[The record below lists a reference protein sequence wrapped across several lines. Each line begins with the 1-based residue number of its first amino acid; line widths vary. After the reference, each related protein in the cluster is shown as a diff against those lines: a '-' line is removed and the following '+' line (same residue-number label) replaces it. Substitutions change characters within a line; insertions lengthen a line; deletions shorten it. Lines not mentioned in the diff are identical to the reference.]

1 MINLSIDEFFWPF
14 VRLSTDVTNI
24 EKNPEKLYMLL
35 MDMIRN
41 SCPMER
47 SKLAILADEI
57 RRLHKESKARKDVKK
72 VAFYEK
78 ILGFL
83 DGLRN
88 TGLVYDSLHLTSL
101 DMNELSNARANSLKD
116 YHVQW
121 DIKNHSDAVGNNR
134 LWTQIER
141 AVANTDK
148 IAVVDRYMT
157 LAIID
162 QAWKIDSDSEKRN
175 MPFLDTLEWLSK
187 NLKVDKASD
196 PNDPMI
202 FIIAT
207 FPHDAK
213 EKKHLQ
219 RFLRDLDKQVRYFRD
234 DIDFPVSIVIPTST
248 VESKEYLH
256 LHERFLIT
264 TQVIMK
270 SDGGFG
276 LTSTSETTLLVW
288 NSQRVINLFR
298 HLEELNDGLHG
309 KRTLKV
315 AVFSPD
321 EKKWHLESKLPDS
334 FKELVCTA
342 KNRCYSRQSR

>member
-141 AVANTDK
+141 AVTNTDK
-148 IAVVDRYMT
+148 IAVWT
-157 LAIID
+157 
-162 QAWKIDSDSEKRN
+162 
-175 MPFLDTLEWLSK
+175 DTSIL
-187 NLKVDKASD
+187 
-196 PNDPMI
+196 
-202 FIIAT
+202 
-207 FPHDAK
+207 
-213 EKKHLQ
+213 
-219 RFLRDLDKQVRYFRD
+219 RFLTKLGTLRKRMR
-234 DIDFPVSIVIPTST
+234 IA
-248 VESKEYLH
+248 
-256 LHERFLIT
+256 LI
-264 TQVIMK
+264 
-270 SDGGFG
+270 
-276 LTSTSETTLLVW
+276 
-288 NSQRVINLFR
+288 R
-298 HLEELNDGLHG
+298 LNGCP
-309 KRTLKV
+309 RI
-315 AVFSPD
+315 
-321 EKKWHLESKLPDS
+321 SKLTKP
-334 FKELVCTA
+334 
-342 KNRCYSRQSR
+342 QIQMIP